1 MKKFKGALLGTL
13 LLAAACAGGN
23 MFFAGRAFAALPEAV
38 MSKWN
43 KLTEMLD
50 EATVLRG
57 KRDRLPESS
66 WLGADKQKTNEKIK
80 KVLREAQ
87 EILLS
92 ADAMKLVDRSEVIK
106 KRLPELYAE
115 IEHYKNK
122 RIGAP
127 DKSYNPF
134 TDTVADCDKKIAKAE
149 KDIKRLNRELR
160 DIRDKIAAE
169 LRSWGMKLTDQQAE
183 VLFSSVVGDSLL
195 KNAVIFE
202 NVKGVT
208 QQIAE
213 LMAQNKAD
221 TTVARKYY
229 GMYVTLIDVLLDSQ
243 YGFIDKIDKEWAPRV
258 QSISEGASAS
268 LKEARAGLTRQDFT
282 REQKN
287 ILRANAESNELTVK
301 AAGQYSKL
309 LSMQK
314 ASVEKCIRSIKRD
327 REVAV
332 NTYSTVQHISDMDT
346 VIHSGLQLFD
356 VLATMQLPEIQIFDN
371 SGVRKEFDEITKR
384 LQQGK

>member
-127 DKSYNPF
+127 DTSYNPF

-213 LMAQNKAD
+213 LMAQNKSD
-221 TTVARKYY
+221 TAVARKYY

>member
-1 MKKFKGALLGTL
+1 MNKFKGALLGTL

-80 KVLREAQ
+80 KVLRDAQ

>member
-1 MKKFKGALLGTL
+1 MKKIKGALMGMLF
-13 LLAAACAGGN
+13 LAAAFAGGDN
-23 MFFAGRAFAALPEAV
+23 NFAGRAWAALPESV

-57 KRDRLPESS
+57 KKERLPESS
-66 WLGADKQKTNEKIK
+66 WLGADKQKTNEKITK
-80 KVLREAQ
+80 ILRNAQ

-106 KRLPELYAE
+106 KRLPELYAD
-115 IEHYKNK
+115 IEKYKNK

-134 TDTVADCDKKIAKAE
+134 ADTVKDCDKKIAKAE
-149 KDIKRLNRELR
+149 KDISRLNAELA
-160 DIRDKIAAE
+160 DIRAKIAAE
-169 LRSWGMKLTDQQAE
+169 LRGWGMKLTDEQAE

-221 TTVARKYY
+221 TSVARKYY

-243 YGFIDKIDKEWAPRV
+243 YGFIAKIDNEWTPRV
-258 QSISEGASAS
+258 KAISDGASAS
-268 LKEARAGLTRQDFT
+268 LKEARAGLTRPDFS

-301 AAGQYSKL
+301 AATQYAKL
-309 LSMQK
+309 LAQQK

-332 NTYSTVQHISDMDT
+332 NTYTTVQHISDMDT

-356 VLATMQLPEIQIFDN
+356 VLSSMQLPEIQIFDN

>member
-1 MKKFKGALLGTL
+1 MNKFKGALLGTL

>member
-80 KVLREAQ
+80 KVLRDAQ

-258 QSISEGASAS
+258 QSISEGANAS

>member
-1 MKKFKGALLGTL
+1 MKKFKGAMLGTL

-50 EATVLRG
+50 EATILRG

-80 KVLREAQ
+80 KVLRDAQ

>member
-80 KVLREAQ
+80 KVLRDAQ

>member
-23 MFFAGRAFAALPEAV
+23 MFFAGRAFAALPEAA

-50 EATVLRG
+50 EATILRG

-80 KVLREAQ
+80 KVLRDAQ

>member
-80 KVLREAQ
+80 KVLRDAQ

-314 ASVEKCIRSIKRD
+314 ASVEKCIRCIKRD

>member
-23 MFFAGRAFAALPEAV
+23 MYFAGRAFAALPEAV

-50 EATVLRG
+50 EATILRG

-80 KVLREAQ
+80 KVLRDAQ

-134 TDTVADCDKKIAKAE
+134 TDTVADCDKKIDKAE

-213 LMAQNKAD
+213 LMAQNKSD

-229 GMYVTLIDVLLDSQ
+229 GMYVTLIDVLLDTQ

-258 QSISEGASAS
+258 QSISDGASNS
-268 LKEARAGLTRQDFT
+268 LKEARSGLTRADFT

-332 NTYSTVQHISDMDT
+332 NTYATVQHISDMDT

-356 VLATMQLPEIQIFDN
+356 VLASMQLPEIQIFDN

>member
-1 MKKFKGALLGTL
+1 MKKFKGALMGTL
-13 LLAAACAGGN
+13 ILAAVCAGGE
-23 MFFAGRAFAALPEAV
+23 MLCAGRAFAALPEAV

-66 WLGADKQKTNEKIK
+66 WLGADKQKTNEKITK
-80 KVLREAQ
+80 ILRNAQ

-115 IEHYKNK
+115 IEEYKNK

-127 DKSYNPF
+127 EKSYNPF
-134 TDTVADCDKKIAKAE
+134 TDTVADCNKKIAKAE
-149 KDIKRLNRELR
+149 KDIKRLNRELA

-208 QQIAE
+208 AQIAE

-229 GMYVTLIDVLLDSQ
+229 GMYVTLIDVLLDTQ
-243 YGFIDKIDKEWAPRV
+243 YGFIAKIDKEWTPRV
-258 QSISEGASAS
+258 KAISEGAGAS
-268 LKEARAGLTRQDFT
+268 LKEAPANLARADFT

-287 ILRANAESNELTVK
+287 IFRANAESNELTVK
-301 AAGQYSKL
+301 AATQYSKL
-309 LSMQK
+309 LAQQK

-332 NTYSTVQHISDMDT
+332 NTYTTVQHISDMDT
-346 VIHSGLQLFD
+346 VIHSGMQLFD